1 MSLSPDYTF
10 LIQLASFFVLLFFLG
25 RYLFGPFQALL
36 LEREARTTGD
46 SGLAESYQA
55 EAEATGQRLESEMA
69 KARAAAMSE
78 AEKIRTAD
86 RAQEAL
92 ILGAASAEAGRR
104 LAEIRAEVEVE
115 RNRTLDELGTEAEAM
130 ASQMVSAVLGPA
142 GELR

>member
-1 MSLSPDYTF
+1 MTGGDSE
-10 LIQLASFFVLLFFLG
+10 QVAALASGGL
-25 RYLFGPFQALL
+25 
-36 LEREARTTGD
+36 D
-46 SGLAESYQA
+46 SGVMLARLAESYQA

-92 ILGAASAEAGRR
+92 ILGEASAEAGRR

>member
-1 MSLSPDYTF
+1 M
-10 LIQLASFFVLLFFLG
+10 
-25 RYLFGPFQALL
+25 
-36 LEREARTTGD
+36 
-46 SGLAESYQA
+46 AESYPA

-92 ILGAASAEAGRR
+92 ILGEASAEAGRR

>member
-92 ILGAASAEAGRR
+92 ILGEASAEAGRR

-115 RNRTLDELGTEAEAM
+115 REG
-130 ASQMVSAVLGPA
+130 VVLIDPHHHPRFPA
-142 GELR
+142 PVVDPPQVGRA

>member
-86 RAQEAL
+86 RAQEA
-92 ILGAASAEAGRR
+92 GRR